1 MKALNRLDVY
11 ILGDSLHRE
20 KKIEELVKRRLE
32 EKEQI
37 LRVSERKK
45 RIVYG
50 VKTYRKKIE
59 PAPNAPLLKRIVKNP
74 RSMDPGY
81 SVRTKLP
88 KAELVHREKM
98 KRDTTISDYL
108 KRDKKIRKMRPME
121 LHLRFVMIER
131 PTVDS
136 WAKKLRSS
144 KQKKLGFDFSE
155 S

>member
-11 ILGDSLHRE
+11 ILGDRLHRE
-20 KKIEELVKRRLE
+20 NKIEEVVKRRLE

-37 LRVSERKK
+37 LRINERKK
-45 RIVYG
+45 RIIYG
-50 VKTYRKKIE
+50 VKTYKKKIE
-59 PAPNAPLLKRIVKNP
+59 PGPNAPLLKRIVKNP

-98 KRDTTISDYL
+98 KKDTTIADYL
-108 KRDKKIRKMRPME
+108 NRDKKIRKMRPME
-121 LHLRFVMIER
+121 LHPRVVALAR
-131 PTVDS
+131 PSVDS
-136 WAKKLRSS
+136 WAKKLRVS
-144 KQKKLGFDFSE
+144 KQKKLGFDFSD